1 LAMYRRLMRG
11 RETAFM
17 TDKVALRASRQ
28 KIRKEIYKHQAT
40 TCPEEITQLVTVGDD
55 VVNILQRN
63 VAQAKLQENGNYACA
78 VPEGAFIEGDAS
90 AGRGGGCS
98 PK

>member
-1 LAMYRRLMRG
+1 
-11 RETAFM
+11 
-17 TDKVALRASRQ
+17 
-28 KIRKEIYKHQAT
+28 
-40 TCPEEITQLVTVGDD
+40 VTVGDD